1 MDVDFLMLADYAE
14 AINGKIYVQG
24 GGWDNLTV
32 NQPFPFRQACGV
44 ALGLRVGWS
53 ETNVVH
59 RLRVVVVDDD
69 TQAEVASVEG
79 QIEVG
84 RAPGT
89 PAGISQF
96 VPVAFNVPLEFH
108 GPATCVLRLTL
119 DGEDAA
125 AVAFRV
131 VAGTYAQMAAAR
143 G

>member
-1 MDVDFLMLADYAE
+1 MEVDFLMLADYAE

-32 NQPFPFRQACGV
+32 NQPFPLRQACGV
-44 ALGLRVGWS
+44 ALGLRVGWT

-69 TQAEVASVEG
+69 TQAEMASVEG

-84 RAPGT
+84 RAPGM
-89 PAGISQF
+89 PEGSSQF

-108 GPATCVLRLTL
+108 GPATCMLRLTL
-119 DGEDAA
+119 DDEAA
-125 AVAFRV
+125 SAVAFRV
-131 VAGTYAQMAAAR
+131 IAGPYAQMAGGR
-143 G
+143 R